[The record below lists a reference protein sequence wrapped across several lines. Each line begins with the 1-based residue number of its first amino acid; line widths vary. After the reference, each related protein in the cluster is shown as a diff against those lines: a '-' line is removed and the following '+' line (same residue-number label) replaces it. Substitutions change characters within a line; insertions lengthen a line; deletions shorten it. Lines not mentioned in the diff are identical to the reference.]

1 MGTLGRR
8 GSHGRIVAWFLLAPR
23 TGIGGVPPRL
33 IELLC
38 VERGLE
44 VRVPAEPR
52 AQWDMFRALVNTRPP
67 ASAAAEFLALQDELL
82 RDIIAWRGITDAREI
97 PAAARDGRLALWRG
111 DITTLRADAIVNA
124 ANAQMLGCFV
134 PGHRCIDN
142 AIHTFAGVQLRLAC
156 DRLMAGQ
163 GCFEPTSTAKV
174 TEAFNLPSE
183 HIIHTVGPIASGA
196 LSDADRA
203 ALAACYRSC
212 LEAAGNAGCKTIAF
226 CCIST
231 GVFGFPQDE
240 AAAIAVDTVVGW
252 LDGHP
257 DAPLERVVFD
267 VFADRDLELYQELL
281 A

>member
-1 MGTLGRR
+1 MRMFQDASGRP
-8 GSHGRIVAWFLLAPR
+8 APASV
-23 TGIGGVPPRL
+23 GYLPRL

-82 RDIIAWRGITDAREI
+82 RDIIAWRGITDAREV

-156 DRLMAGQ
+156 DRLMRGQ
-163 GCFEPTSTAKV
+163 GHSEPTGTAKV

-183 HIIHTVGPIASGA
+183 RIIHTVGPIVSGA
-196 LSDADRA
+196 LSGADRA

-212 LEAAGNAGCKTIAF
+212 LEAAGSAGCKTIAF

-240 AAAIAVDTVVGW
+240 AAAIAVDTVVSW

-257 DAPLERVVFD
+257 DASLERVVFD
-267 VFADRDLELYQELL
+267 VFSDRDLELYQELL

>member
-1 MGTLGRR
+1 MRMFQGSSGRP
-8 GSHGRIVAWFLLAPR
+8 APASV
-23 TGIGGVPPRL
+23 GYLPRL

-67 ASAAAEFLALQDELL
+67 ASAAAEFLALQDELP

-97 PAAARDGRLALWRG
+97 PASARDDRLALWRG

-156 DRLMAGQ
+156 DRFMRGQ

-174 TEAFNLPSE
+174 TEAFNLTSE
-183 HIIHTVGPIASGA
+183 RIIHTVGPIASGA

-212 LEAAGNAGCKTIAF
+212 LEAVGNAGCKTIAF

-257 DAPLERVVFD
+257 DAPLERVAFD

>member
-1 MGTLGRR
+1 MGYL
-8 GSHGRIVAWFLLAPR
+8 
-23 TGIGGVPPRL
+23 PRL

-44 VRVPAEPR
+44 VCVPAEPR

-67 ASAAAEFLALQDELL
+67 APTGSEFLALQDELL

-97 PAAARDGRLALWRG
+97 PASARDDRLVLWRG

-134 PGHRCIDN
+134 PGHCCIDN
-142 AIHTFAGVQLRLAC
+142 AIYTFAGVQLRLAC
-156 DRLMAGQ
+156 DRLMR
-163 GCFEPTSTAKV
+163 GCLEPTGTAKV

-183 HIIHTVGPIASGA
+183 RIIHTVGPIVSGA
-196 LSDADRA
+196 LVDADRA
-203 ALAACYRSC
+203 VLAACYRSC

-240 AAAIAVDTVVGW
+240 AAAIAVDTVVCW

-257 DAPLERVVFD
+257 GTPLERVVFD
-267 VFADRDLELYQELL
+267 VFSDRDLELYQEVL

>member
-1 MGTLGRR
+1 MRMFQGSSGR
-8 GSHGRIVAWFLLAPR
+8 P
-23 TGIGGVPPRL
+23 VPASVGYLPRL

-38 VERGLE
+38 VEHGLE

-67 ASAAAEFLALQDELL
+67 ASAAAELLALQDELL

-97 PAAARDGRLALWRG
+97 PASARDDRLALWRG

-142 AIHTFAGVQLRLAC
+142 AIHTFAGKQLRLAC
-156 DRLMAGQ
+156 DRLMRGQ

-174 TEAFNLPSE
+174 TEAFNLTSE
-183 HIIHTVGPIASGA
+183 RIIHTVGPIASGA

>member
-1 MGTLGRR
+1 MRMFQGSSGR
-8 GSHGRIVAWFLLAPR
+8 P
-23 TGIGGVPPRL
+23 VPASVGYLPRL

-38 VERGLE
+38 VEHGLE

-97 PAAARDGRLALWRG
+97 PASARDDRLALWRG

-156 DRLMAGQ
+156 DRFMRGQ

-174 TEAFNLPSE
+174 TEAFNLTSE
-183 HIIHTVGPIASGA
+183 RIIHTVGPIASGA

-212 LEAAGNAGCKTIAF
+212 LEAAGNAGC
-226 CCIST
+226 
-231 GVFGFPQDE
+231 
-240 AAAIAVDTVVGW
+240 
-252 LDGHP
+252 
-257 DAPLERVVFD
+257 
-267 VFADRDLELYQELL
+267 
-281 A
+281 

>member
-1 MGTLGRR
+1 MRAPEGNPGR
-8 GSHGRIVAWFLLAPR
+8 P
-23 TGIGGVPPRL
+23 VPASVGHLPWL

-38 VERGLE
+38 VDRGLE

-67 ASAAAEFLALQDELL
+67 APTGSKFLVLQDELL
-82 RDIIAWRGITDAREI
+82 RDIIAWRGITDVREI
-97 PAAARDGRLALWRG
+97 PDAARDGRLALWRG

-156 DRLMAGQ
+156 DRLMRGQ
-163 GCFEPTSTAKV
+163 GHSEPTGAAKV
-174 TEAFNLPSE
+174 TDAFNLPSE
-183 HIIHTVGPIASGA
+183 RIIHTVGPIVSGA
-196 LSDADRA
+196 LSDTNRA

-257 DAPLERVVFD
+257 GTPLERVVFD
-267 VFADRDLELYQELL
+267 VFSDRDLELYQELL

>member
-1 MGTLGRR
+1 MRMFQGSSGRP
-8 GSHGRIVAWFLLAPR
+8 APASV
-23 TGIGGVPPRL
+23 GYLPRL

-67 ASAAAEFLALQDELL
+67 ASAAAELLALQDELP

-97 PAAARDGRLALWRG
+97 PASARDDRLALWRG

-142 AIHTFAGVQLRLAC
+142 AIHTFAGKQLRLAC
-156 DRLMAGQ
+156 DRLMRGQ

-174 TEAFNLPSE
+174 TEAFNLTSE
-183 HIIHTVGPIASGA
+183 RIIHTVGPIASGA